1 MRRSL
6 RDSIVGFSLL
16 GGILIFTFFSF
27 WLRGVR
33 LSSKNWY
40 LFAEFNNASGLS
52 KKSPVTYRGILVGSI
67 EDILFT
73 NESIKAK
80 IVLNNPEIILPKPA
94 FARVVTNSFLG
105 GDVQVA
111 LETSEK
117 IISKNIA
124 KPTSEKCDAKLII
137 CQGDT
142 ITGKQL
148 SSLSNI
154 TNRLS
159 QILKVS
165 NQENL
170 IENIVASIDQF
181 DKTQENLDELIYLS
195 KQEILRIKPL
205 INEITIAADHLN
217 NILSTIDDKETLN
230 DIKLT
235 INSARS
241 ISSKIDD
248 ISDDFIKLKEDKEL
262 IKSIRD
268 LTIGLSKFLNEIYP

>member
-16 GGILIFTFFSF
+16 GGFLIFTFFTF

-33 LSSKNWY
+33 LSSKNWH

-67 EDILFT
+67 EEILFT

-80 IVLNNPEIILPKPA
+80 IVLNNPDIILPRPA

-111 LETSEK
+111 LETTERT
-117 IISKNIA
+117 IPQNVA
-124 KPTSEKCDAKLII
+124 KPTSEQCNTKLII
-137 CQGDT
+137 CQGDI

-154 TNRLS
+154 TNRIS
-159 QILKVS
+159 QLLKES

-170 IENIVASIDQF
+170 IENIVNSIDQF
-181 DKTQENLDELIYLS
+181 DRTQENLDELIYLS
-195 KQEILRIKPL
+195 KQEILRVEPL
-205 INEITIAADHLN
+205 IKEITIAANHLN
-217 NILSTIDDKETLN
+217 NILSAIDDEEILD

-235 INSARS
+235 INAARS
-241 ISSKIDD
+241 ISSKMDNM
-248 ISDDFIKLKEDKEL
+248 SDDFEKLTKDKEL
-262 IKSIRD
+262 TKSIRD

>member
-1 MRRSL
+1 MRRRL

-33 LSSKNWY
+33 LSSKNWH

-80 IVLNNPEIILPKPA
+80 IVLNNPDIILPRPT

-117 IISKNIA
+117 SLPKNIE
-124 KPTSEKCDAKLII
+124 KPTSENCDTKLII

-154 TNRLS
+154 TNKIS
-159 QILKVS
+159 QLLKES

-170 IENIVASIDQF
+170 IENLINSIDQF
-181 DKTQENLDELIYLS
+181 DSTQENLDELIYLS
-195 KQEILRIKPL
+195 KQEILRVKPL
-205 INEITIAADHLN
+205 INEITIAANNLN
-217 NILSTIDDKETLN
+217 NILSTINNKETLN

-235 INSARS
+235 INAARS

-248 ISDDFIKLKEDKEL
+248 MSDDFEKLSQDKEL
-262 IKSIRD
+262 TKSIRD

>member
-16 GGILIFTFFSF
+16 GGILVFTTFSF
-27 WLRGVR
+27 WLRGVKI
-33 LSSKNWY
+33 SAKNWH
-40 LFAEFNNASGLS
+40 LFAEFNDASGLS

-80 IVLNNPEIILPKPA
+80 LVLNNPDIILTKPV

-117 IISKNIA
+117 TIPKNIA
-124 KPTSEKCDAKLII
+124 KPISEKCDNKLIV

-154 TNRLS
+154 TTKIS
-159 QILKVS
+159 QL
-165 NQENL
+165 
-170 IENIVASIDQF
+170 
-181 DKTQENLDELIYLS
+181 
-195 KQEILRIKPL
+195 
-205 INEITIAADHLN
+205 
-217 NILSTIDDKETLN
+217 
-230 DIKLT
+230 
-235 INSARS
+235 
-241 ISSKIDD
+241 
-248 ISDDFIKLKEDKEL
+248 
-262 IKSIRD
+262 
-268 LTIGLSKFLNEIYP
+268 

>member
-67 EDILFT
+67 EDITFT

-80 IVLNNPEIILPKPA
+80 IVLNNPDIILTKPT
-94 FARVVTNSFLG
+94 FAKVETNSFLG
-105 GDVQVA
+105 GDVQVS
-111 LETSEK
+111 LETSENT
-117 IISKNIA
+117 IPENIA
-124 KPTSEKCDAKLII
+124 KPTSENCDSKLIV

-142 ITGKQL
+142 IIGKQL

-154 TNRLS
+154 TNRIS
-159 QILKVS
+159 QFLKES

-170 IENIVASIDQF
+170 IENIVKSIDQF

-195 KQEILRIKPL
+195 KKEIIRIEPL
-205 INEITIAADHLN
+205 IKDLTIAANHLN
-217 NILSTIDDKETLN
+217 NILSTIDDKETLE

-235 INSARS
+235 INAARS
-241 ISSKIDD
+241 ITSKIDD
-248 ISDDFIKLKEDKEL
+248 MSDDFEKLTKDKEL
-262 IKSIRD
+262 TKSIRD

>member
-1 MRRSL
+1 MRKSL

-16 GGILIFTFFSF
+16 GGFLIFTFFSF

-33 LSSKNWY
+33 LSSKNWH

-80 IVLNNPEIILPKPA
+80 IVLNNPDIILPRPT

-117 IISKNIA
+117 SLPKNIE
-124 KPTSEKCDAKLII
+124 KPTSENCDTKLII

-142 ITGKQL
+142 ITVKQL
-148 SSLSNI
+148 SSHSNI
-154 TNRLS
+154 TNRINQL
-159 QILKVS
+159 LKES

-170 IENIVASIDQF
+170 IENVVKSIDQF

-195 KQEILRIKPL
+195 KQEILRIEPL
-205 INEITIAADHLN
+205 ITEITIAANHLN
-217 NILSTIDDKETLN
+217 SILSTIDDKETLN

-235 INSARS
+235 IKAANS
-241 ISSKIDD
+241 ISRKIDD
-248 ISDDFIKLKEDKEL
+248 MSDDFEKLTKDKEL
-262 IKSIRD
+262 TKSIRD

>member
-16 GGILIFTFFSF
+16 GGILIFTYFSF
-27 WLRGVR
+27 WLRGVK
-33 LSSKNWY
+33 LSSKNWH

-73 NESIKAK
+73 NESIQAK
-80 IVLNNPEIILPKPA
+80 IILNNHDIILPKPA
-94 FARVVTNSFLG
+94 FAKVVTNSFLG

-111 LETSEK
+111 LETSEET
-117 IISKNIA
+117 IPKNIA
-124 KPTSEKCDAKLII
+124 KPTSEECDAKLIV
-137 CQGDT
+137 CQGDI

-154 TNRLS
+154 TNKIS
-159 QILKVS
+159 QLLKVS

-170 IENIVASIDQF
+170 IENIVNSIDQF
-181 DKTQENLDELIYLS
+181 DKTQENLDELIFLS
-195 KQEILRIKPL
+195 KQEILRVKPL
-205 INEITIAADHLN
+205 IEEITIAANHLN

-235 INSARS
+235 INAAKS
-241 ISSKIDD
+241 ISGKLVDM
-248 ISDDFIKLKEDKEL
+248 SDDFEKLTKDKEL
-262 IKSIRD
+262 TKSIRD
-268 LTIGLSKFLNEIYP
+268 LTIGLSKFFNEIYP

>member
-27 WLRGVR
+27 WLRGVK

-52 KKSPVTYRGILVGSI
+52 KKSPVSYRGILVGSI

-80 IVLNNPEIILPKPA
+80 IILNNNEIILPKPA

-117 IISKNIA
+117 AMPKNVA
-124 KPTSEKCDAKLII
+124 KPTTEKCDSKLIV

-154 TNRLS
+154 TNKIS
-159 QILKVS
+159 QILQVS

-170 IENIVASIDQF
+170 IENIVNSIDQF
-181 DKTQENLDELIYLS
+181 DKTQENLDELIFLS
-195 KQEILRIKPL
+195 KQEILRVKPL
-205 INEITIAADHLN
+205 IQEITIAANHLN

-235 INSARS
+235 INGAKS
-241 ISSKIDD
+241 ISGKLVDM
-248 ISDDFIKLKEDKEL
+248 SDDFEKLTNDKEL
-262 IKSIRD
+262 TKSIRD
-268 LTIGLSKFLNEIYP
+268 LTIGLSKFFNEIYP

>member
-16 GGILIFTFFSF
+16 SGILVFAFFSF

-33 LSSKNWY
+33 INSKNWHI
-40 LFAEFNNASGLS
+40 FAEFNNASGLS

-67 EDILFT
+67 EDIVFT

-80 IVLNNPEIILPKPA
+80 IVLNDPNVILTRPA

-117 IISKNIA
+117 TIPKNIA
-124 KPTSEKCDAKLII
+124 KPTSEKCDSKLII
-137 CQGDT
+137 CQGNT

-148 SSLSNI
+148 SSLSSI
-154 TNRLS
+154 TNRIS
-159 QILKVS
+159 QLLKES

-170 IENIVASIDQF
+170 IENIVNSIDQF
-181 DKTQENLDELIYLS
+181 DRTQENLDELIYLS
-195 KQEILRIKPL
+195 KQEILRVEPL
-205 INEITIAADHLN
+205 IKEITIAANHLN
-217 NILSTIDDKETLN
+217 NILSNIDDEETIN
-230 DIKLT
+230 DLKLT
-235 INSARS
+235 INAVRS
-241 ISSKIDD
+241 ITGKMDGL
-248 ISDDFIKLKEDKEL
+248 SDDFEKITKDKEL
-262 IKSIRD
+262 TKSIRD

>member
-16 GGILIFTFFSF
+16 GGILVFTFFSF

-33 LSSKNWY
+33 LSSKNWH
-40 LFAEFNNASGLS
+40 LFAEFKNASGLS

-67 EDILFT
+67 EDIIFA
-73 NESIKAK
+73 NETIKAK
-80 IVLNNPEIILPKPA
+80 IVLNNPEIILPRPA

-117 IISKNIA
+117 EIPKNMA
-124 KPTSEKCDAKLII
+124 KPISEKCDTKLIV
-137 CQGDT
+137 CQGDI

-154 TNRLS
+154 TNTLS
-159 QILKVS
+159 QLLKES

-170 IENIVASIDQF
+170 IENVLNSIDQF
-181 DKTQENLDELIYLS
+181 DRTQENLDELIYLS
-195 KQEILRIKPL
+195 KQELERVEPL
-205 INEITIAADHLN
+205 IKEMTIAANHLN
-217 NILSTIDDKETLN
+217 NILSTIDDKETLD

-235 INSARS
+235 VSAVKS
-241 ISSKIDD
+241 ISTKIDD
-248 ISDDFIKLKEDKEL
+248 MSGDFEKLMKDKEL
-262 IKSIRD
+262 TKSIRD

>member
-16 GGILIFTFFSF
+16 GGILIFTSFSF
-27 WLRGVR
+27 WLRGVK

-40 LFAEFNNASGLS
+40 LFAEFSDASGLS
-52 KKSPVTYRGILVGSI
+52 KKSPVTYRGILVGTI

-73 NESIKAK
+73 NESIKAR
-80 IVLNNPEIILPKPA
+80 IVLNNTEIILPKPA

-105 GDVQVA
+105 GDVQVS

-117 IISKNIA
+117 TIPKNIA
-124 KPTSEKCDAKLII
+124 NATSDKCNSKVIV
-137 CQGDT
+137 CEGDT

-154 TNRLS
+154 TNRINQL
-159 QILKVS
+159 LKES

-170 IENIVASIDQF
+170 IENVVNSIDQF
-181 DKTQENLDELIYLS
+181 DRTQENLDELIYLS
-195 KQEILRIKPL
+195 KQEILRVKPL
-205 INEITIAADHLN
+205 IQEVTVAAGHLN
-217 NILSTIDDKETLN
+217 NILSAFNDEETLQ

-235 INSARS
+235 IDAAES
-241 ISSKIDD
+241 ISSKIDNM
-248 ISDDFIKLKEDKEL
+248 SDDFEQLMKDKEL
-262 IKSIRD
+262 TKSIRD
-268 LTIGLSKFLNEIYP
+268 LTIGLAKFLNEIYP